1 MSQDSGFPAAEA
13 AIGELPLEV
22 GVKVP
27 TAGEKVHEIMN
38 KMSAEEHVNPGVA
51 AAAEAGE

>member
-27 TAGEKVHEIMN
+27 TAGEKVHDIMN